1 MTYTQLAMCAAALV
15 VGTDVWL
22 LRTRILLSK
31 AFWQSYLIVVGFQLV
46 TNGLLT
52 GYRIVQYDADNIIGS
67 ETPVFLGDWHI
78 AFAPIEDLLFGFSL
92 IVLTL
97 ALWVWWGRR
106 GVQREPRSGPPRWA
120 PSPLPKAK
128 S

>member
-1 MTYTQLAMCAAALV
+1 MTYTQLAVCVVALV
-15 VGTDVWL
+15 VGIDVWL

-31 AFWQSYLIVVGFQLV
+31 FFWQSYLIVVGFQLV

-67 ETPVFLGDWHI
+67 KTPVFFGDWHI

-120 PSPLPKAK
+120 SRSRPKA
-128 S
+128 